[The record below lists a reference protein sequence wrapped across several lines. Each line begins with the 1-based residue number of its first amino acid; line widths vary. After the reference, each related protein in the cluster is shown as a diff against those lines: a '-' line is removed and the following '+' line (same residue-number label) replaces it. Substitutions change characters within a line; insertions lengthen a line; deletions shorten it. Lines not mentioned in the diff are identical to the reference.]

1 MRICIFEDR
10 HVENFIP
17 LAATR
22 PVYDLRSG
30 AQSLAE
36 NIIRQ
41 VPRAKVSLHV
51 RKELQE
57 VAREGHAGIPVNEI
71 PDEHVWL
78 INGRVAAN
86 ESLGAF
92 IQKNPDTR
100 KMLVVNDEVVAAL
113 VHREEFANMQAF
125 FAGEFLDPVH
135 LASYSTVP
143 YAGSLFHYPWELV
156 DATSENIARDFIAL
170 KSVRK
175 IAGKI
180 GSGVHLLGK
189 KNIMMGK
196 GTVVKPGAVLDAEE
210 GPIIIGNEVTILPN
224 AVIIGPA
231 FVGDHSIIKIGA
243 KIYHGTSIG
252 PWCKVGGE
260 VEGSVIQ
267 SYSNKQHDGFLGH
280 SYLGSWVNLGADTN
294 TSDLKNTYGNVHARI
309 SGKMI
314 DTGRQFVG
322 LTMGDHS
329 KSGINVM
336 FDTGTV
342 VGVSCNIYGAGLPPK
357 FVPSFS
363 WGESGAFEPY
373 DLEKSIITARKVMQR
388 RNVEL
393 SPAYERLMVHLYA
406 ATEHERTSL
415 GVTE

>member
-10 HVENFIP
+10 HVENFLP

-22 PVYDLRSG
+22 PVYDLRCG
-30 AQSLAE
+30 FQSLAE
-36 NIIRQ
+36 NIIRHI
-41 VPRAKVSLHV
+41 PRAKVSFHA
-51 RKELQE
+51 RRELQE
-57 VAREGHAGIPVNEI
+57 VAREAHAGFSVNEL
-71 PDEHVWL
+71 PDEDVWL

-86 ESLGAF
+86 ESLGTF
-92 IQKNPDTR
+92 VQKNPDAK
-100 KMLVVNDEVVAAL
+100 KMLVVNDEVVAAH
-113 VHREEFANMQAF
+113 VHRDEAAHLAAF
-125 FAGEFLDPVH
+125 FAGEFLDSAQ

-143 YAGSLFHYPWELV
+143 YAGSLYHYPWELV
-156 DATSENIARDFIAL
+156 DATSESILRDFAAL

-180 GSGVHLLGK
+180 GSGVHLLEK
-189 KNIMMGK
+189 KNILIGK
-196 GTVVKPGAVLDAEE
+196 GSVVKPGVVLDAEE
-210 GPIIIGNEVTILPN
+210 GPIIIGSDVTILPN

-231 FVGDHSIIKIGA
+231 CVGDHSIVKIGA

-294 TSDLKNTYGNVHARI
+294 TSDRKNTYGNVHVRI
-309 SGKMI
+309 SGKMV
-314 DTGRQFVG
+314 DSGRQFVG

-342 VGVSCNIYGAGLPPK
+342 VGVSCNVYGAGLPPK

-373 DLEKSIITARKVMQR
+373 DLEKSILTARKVMKR
-388 RNVEL
+388 RSVEM
-393 SPAYERLMVHLYA
+393 SQAYEKLMTQLHA

-415 GVTE
+415 GVTA